1 MSTATK
7 IIKNSSLLIIATII
21 NNLMTFILTLFTAR
35 YLGTYNYGVIS
46 SATSLVGI
54 LTVFT
59 DLGLATYA
67 IREVSRNNSL
77 TSKYFG
83 TVLFFRVIF
92 SLIVFVL
99 YIIFILNSNFDYEA
113 TLVMLLF
120 GIYMVISSLTYCF
133 NSLFQSNEQV
143 QYQTIGTIIYSVSVL
158 LIILLII
165 FYHGNVVS
173 VAAGYPIA
181 MLLSFI
187 YTTYAAI
194 KHYPKFKVSLEKEF
208 IKELFIKGIPFGVSA
223 AFTSIYFWI
232 AQIILTYMSNS
243 TAVGLFS
250 SSQKLLLIVAAI
262 LTLFFNVIFP
272 VMSRLF
278 TTDKKQLKQLYHKV
292 MKYALIMGIGMA
304 VLVSFYSADIIYI
317 IYGSEYVVG
326 SKALTILIW
335 AGMFMF
341 LSNISS
347 TMLGAINKQ
356 VTVTKITGAG
366 ALISIILNMI
376 MIMEYSY
383 IGASI
388 STVIIEFIIVV
399 LMLYALSKTEF
410 SLSLKKSILPILQ
423 VIVSNIIMT
432 IVVVICNLPF
442 IIGVLIGLIV
452 YLISLFITRAI
463 DSEDREIIYNFINE
477 IRNKH

>member
-1 MSTATK
+1 MNTASK

-35 YLGTYNYGVIS
+35 YLGTYNYGIIS
-46 SATSLVGI
+46 SAISIVGI

-67 IREVSRNNSL
+67 IREVSRNTSL

-92 SLIVFVL
+92 SLIVFIF
-99 YIIFILNSNFDYEA
+99 YIIFILNSNFNYET
-113 TLVMLLF
+113 TLVMILF
-120 GIYMVISSLTYCF
+120 GIYMVISSLTYCY

-143 QYQTIGTIIYSVSVL
+143 QYQTIGTVVYSVSVL

-165 FYHGNVVS
+165 FYNGNVIS

-181 MLLSFI
+181 MFLSFI

-194 KHYPKFKVSLEKEF
+194 KHYPKFKVSLEKSF
-208 IKELFIKGIPFGVSA
+208 IKELFVKGIPFGVSA

-243 TAVGLFS
+243 TSVGLFS

-278 TTDKKQLKQLYHKV
+278 TTDKKQLKHLYHKV

-304 VLVSFYSADIIYI
+304 IIVSFYSADIIYI

-326 SKALTILIW
+326 SGALTILIW

-356 VTVTKITGAG
+356 VTVTKITGVG
-366 ALISIILNMI
+366 ALFSVILNII
-376 MIMEYSY
+376 MINKYSY

-388 STVIIEFIIVV
+388 STVLTEFLIVV

-410 SLSLKKSILPILQ
+410 KLSLKKSIIPIIQ
-423 VIVSNIIMT
+423 VIISSIFMT
-432 IVVVICNLPF
+432 VVIVIFNFPF
-442 IIGVLIGLIV
+442 IIGVLIGLLV
-452 YLISLFITRAI
+452 YIIALFITRAI
-463 DSEDREIIYNFINE
+463 DSEDRDIIYNFIEE
-477 IRNKH
+477 IINK